1 MRFASRIRPSAAGST
16 VIASERDWGWFSS
29 FPREWRLGQSRRALS
44 PPGAEFWDPRGKRTA
59 EEQVR
64 QMISEATEAVMKFPS
79 DQLGYIQASVTSVN
93 KLGPKNC
100 VVRYSNNYL
109 QPCERVVIC
118 SGVGPEKDL
127 TASGVKFLNSP
138 TGPRVLLYEATT
150 ALKAMEQGSKWFAG
164 KRLAIYGGG
173 ATAAWMGEAAF
184 LWGGEVGAW
193 LSPNGFAG
201 ANPGGRNNDI
211 MDWTEHVRHEGKINM
226 ITFEGDTAYGRGLL
240 ANVQLGRAKTKADW
254 NFDAIIAATGAD
266 PLAPTGIQSVL
277 GLGYQSLKPIH
288 LGNPAG
294 LIAVDDDGTIIV
306 TSPALAADPTWSG
319 DFGPVFANLET
330 ENQIAAGI
338 RVTELSAEAAANYFE
353 STR

>member
-1 MRFASRIRPSAAGST
+1 
-16 VIASERDWGWFSS
+16 
-29 FPREWRLGQSRRALS
+29 
-44 PPGAEFWDPRGKRTA
+44 
-59 EEQVR
+59 
-64 QMISEATEAVMKFPS
+64 
-79 DQLGYIQASVTSVN
+79 
-93 KLGPKNC
+93 
-100 VVRYSNNYL
+100 
-109 QPCERVVIC
+109 
-118 SGVGPEKDL
+118 
-127 TASGVKFLNSP
+127 
-138 TGPRVLLYEATT
+138 
-150 ALKAMEQGSKWFAG
+150 
-164 KRLAIYGGG
+164 
-173 ATAAWMGEAAF
+173 
-184 LWGGEVGAW
+184 
-193 LSPNGFAG
+193 
-201 ANPGGRNNDI
+201 
-211 MDWTEHVRHEGKINM
+211 M